1 MAEPV
6 VDAFLLH
13 QPADEVET
21 GLAVLHAVFPLAV
34 GAAQGVLE
42 VGEAEVAEHLLDD
55 VRDLLVLEDAAV
67 GGARQQPQPGAQ
79 GDLVAGEL
87 AVAGSLAA
95 SGDDA
100 VEMPPAAV
108 VQFQRQAGRLAQQP
122 VEWQVGVFRDQFQ
135 LVGERPAELFATL
148 HSLQL
153 QDLRAE
159 RTVDPDQAG
168 LLRKCHEIILDPRPS
183 TGAVG
188 AAPPKQHRRGC
199 GGKGSCVTQIPTSAP
214 TDGEQA
220 EGHHERPLRARK
232 ALIREQHSVKL
243 LSSNNSLRILGK
255 GLTQ

>member
-1 MAEPV
+1 MVALALFQGRRVVGHAGVVRWALVRAVGVGEHQDVAALLVAEPV

-67 GGARQQPQPGAQ
+67 GGARQQPQPGPQ

-183 TGAVG
+183 LAPLERRHPSSIGADAVE
-188 AAPPKQHRRGC
+188 RGD
-199 GGKGSCVTQIPTSAP
+199 A
-214 TDGEQA
+214 
-220 EGHHERPLRARK
+220 
-232 ALIREQHSVKL
+232 
-243 LSSNNSLRILGK
+243 
-255 GLTQ
+255 